1 MSAEIATLRPQDIE
15 TGRVVS
21 FEHLLTDADLDAFA
35 ALTGDISPLH
45 MDRDFARSRGFRD
58 RVAHGVLLGGL
69 ISRLFGVHL
78 PGRDCI
84 LHSMNLKWSEP
95 ACVGDL
101 IRLTAT
107 VSQISVEAMAMM
119 AEVSVINV
127 ETGAWLAKGKVQ
139 AGFTGSEP

>member
-1 MSAEIATLRPQDIE
+1 MSAEIATLRPKDIKA
-15 TGRVVS
+15 GRSVS
-21 FEHLLTDADLDAFA
+21 FEHLLSDADLDAFA
-35 ALTGDISPLH
+35 ALTGDVSPLH
-45 MDRDFARSRGFRD
+45 MDCEFARSRGFRN
-58 RVAHGVLLGGL
+58 RVAHGALLAGF

-84 LHSMNLKWSEP
+84 LHSMSLKWSEP

-107 VSQISVEAMAMM
+107 VAQISVEAMAMM

-127 ETGAWLAKGKVQ
+127 ATGALLAKGKVQ
-139 AGFTGSEP
+139 AGFTGSDQ